1 MEKKFERAQGGQY
14 SGDGVIG
21 RGYEIYDEWKRKKFT
36 SRKIVGSVENAAAS
50 VRKNGTNRAYI
61 EALSYL
67 FALDMR
73 IKEKYHHFLLCLF
86 LYFFWRNEMRALK
99 LLKDVCHISGKHGDV
114 RTAIEVAL
122 QKLREKADTEEAEG
136 EDDDVRGGKRNGKA
150 EKEAKT
156 AREKQQD
163 QAKEEAQKDAQE
175 ETPEESADKEETKE
189 TSEEK
194 AEEITEQTPTEEKEA
209 LAEQKE
215 SPQKEAENMVRGEKE
230 QGKQEKQTEN
240 KTENNG
246 IGENSEPSTDK
257 KREAK
262 TYNDALDPPLPYDFS
277 EKSSHSKPAEKASS
291 DDAFY
296 LDQMFLKEK
305 NESVSEKSTQDVQRG
320 KENMQTKEGE
330 KAARQN
336 TETKTDGK
344 ESHLYDKTTP
354 ATEKGITSPQQ
365 KTAVD
370 TKAPQTTAQTA
381 NANEIAE
388 INDSFEDLSAPV
400 DMDISLDQEN
410 AMRQAI
416 SRSISEDPNTIL
428 AIRNQMM
435 AVAREQMEIA
445 DADLGMNGP
454 TEIVGKTETV
464 NTKQVN
470 FAQERK

>member
-122 QKLREKADTEEAEG
+122 QKLRERMETEESEG
-136 EDDDVRGGKRNGKA
+136 KDNDVRGGKRNGKA
-150 EKEAKT
+150 DEEAV
-156 AREKQQD
+156 AAEEKQQD
-163 QAKEEAQKDAQE
+163 QVKEETQKEIHKEASE
-175 ETPEESADKEETKE
+175 KEETKE
-189 TSEEK
+189 LSEEK
-194 AEEITEQTPTEEKEA
+194 SEELTDQISNK
-209 LAEQKE
+209 EQKDE
-215 SPQKEAENMVRGEKE
+215 ISEKQDISREERENVECG
-230 QGKQEKQTEN
+230 GNDQEKQEEN
-240 KTENNG
+240 REKNKENNG
-246 IGENSEPSTDK
+246 LEEKSEPSTDK
-257 KREAK
+257 TKENK
-262 TYNDALDPPLPYDFS
+262 TYNDAVDAPPLYEATSRD
-277 EKSSHSKPAEKASS
+277 KPAEKTSFI
-291 DDAFY
+291 DEII
-296 LDQMFLKEK
+296 LDHMIVKGKEDVGGK
-305 NESVSEKSTQDVQRG
+305 NSVQGVKQGMEDVQ
-320 KENMQTKEGE
+320 NQTGE
-330 KAARQN
+330 TATRQN
-336 TETKTDGK
+336 METKINSK
-344 ESHLYDKTTP
+344 ESYLYDKMGATTP
-354 ATEKGITSPQQ
+354 AEKGGASL
-365 KTAVD
+365 K
-370 TKAPQTTAQTA
+370 QTTAKTSQVTAQTPSV
-381 NANEIAE
+381 NEIAE
-388 INDSFEDLSAPV
+388 INDSFEDLSIPIQ
-400 DMDISLDQEN
+400 MDISLDQEN